1 MKNGWIKNDLLYL
14 LAFVFLI
21 SGAVRAKEIT
31 GEIRGQILESGTGK
45 PIFGAN
51 VLLSGTMLG
60 AASDEAGNYVV
71 SGIFPGMYTIS
82 VSAIGYKKTTRT
94 IQIHSDETIR
104 YNFSLDETPV
114 LMDGVAVTASRYQ
127 QSLDELPISL
137 NLVPSEEL
145 VERNITSVDQALQYV
160 PGVNTTGG
168 GQVNIRGSSGFNWG
182 VGSRVLVLLNGNPFM
197 AGDLWNVNWYAI
209 PTSNIKQIE
218 VMKGS
223 GSALYG
229 SSAMGGV
236 INIITEDP
244 EKGSHFQVRSF
255 SGFYN
260 KLSHEVWQWT
270 DDQNHFEGTTVDLS
284 TYVGP
289 VSVLLSSNYQ
299 NTTGYK
305 ENDDHQIFNFMATL
319 GCNLSSRLRIDV
331 MTGYGNNK
339 GGFFIYWKDLRH
351 SFSNG
356 SDPFGYQTRSQYKN
370 TYIFPSLSYVLNERM
385 MILIKGRINRAYSE
399 DHLRN
404 SVENNELPEAF
415 RSSTAITQGGEV
427 QLNWQVHRQG
437 ILVMGCDLQKDEVNA
452 IQFDSCEVDK
462 AAYYVQFEQRFWDRL
477 KLTAGARYDWEDAAR
492 IGKSGDLSKKLGM
505 NYTLTPATHL
515 RFSYGEGF
523 RMPTVGE
530 RFVSTFTGGLRI
542 APNHE
547 LKPER
552 SISIE
557 MGVHQNLSNS
567 MGIDVALYYN
577 RYTNLIEPQL
587 DVNDTRGIVV
597 RFQNV
602 AEARVQ
608 GVDLSFRTD
617 WFSKLVSSR
626 IGYTFA
632 DSKDLSPGDDYGEP
646 LKYRSKH
653 TLYITNEIVYS
664 YFSLG
669 FDFRYLSRIER
680 VDEYHRIYIK
690 DIDRVVPT
698 YVVALRFGYSQKR
711 LSLNLIIDNLFQYN
725 YLISPANMGPP
736 RTAILQLGLNY

>member
-1 MKNGWIKNDLLYL
+1 MKNRLIKDSLLYIL
-14 LAFVFLI
+14 MFVLFND
-21 SGAVRAKEIT
+21 GAIRAEEFKGKIV
-31 GEIRGQILESGTGK
+31 GQVLESGTDR

-51 VLLSGTMLG
+51 VLLSGTMFG
-60 AASDEAGNYVV
+60 AASDESGEYII
-71 SGIFPGMYTIS
+71 SGILPGKYTIS
-82 VSAIGYKKTTRT
+82 VSAMGYKKTTKT
-94 IQIHSDETIR
+94 IQINSDESIR

-114 LMDGVAVTASRYQ
+114 LMDGVAITASRYQ
-127 QSLDELPISL
+127 QSVEELPISL
-137 NLVPSEEL
+137 SLVPSKEL
-145 VERNITSVDQALQYV
+145 SERNITSVDQALQYV

-244 EKGSHFQVRSF
+244 EKGNHIQVRSF
-255 SGFYN
+255 TGFYD

-270 DDQNHFEGTTVDLS
+270 DEQNHFEGTTIDLS

-319 GCNLSSRLRIDV
+319 GCNLNPRLRFDI

-351 SFSNG
+351 SFFNG
-356 SDPFGYQTRSQYKN
+356 SDPHGYQTRSQYKN
-370 TYIFPSLSYVLNERM
+370 TYVFPSLSYIINERIM
-385 MILIKGRINRAYSE
+385 FLLKGRMNRTYSE

-404 SVENNELPEAF
+404 SVNNVELPEAF
-415 RSSTAITQGGEV
+415 RSSTANTHGIET

-452 IQFDSCEVDK
+452 IQFDSCEVVK
-462 AAYYVQFEQRFWDRL
+462 AAYYVQFEQRFRDRL
-477 KLTAGARYDWEDAAR
+477 KLTAGARYDWEDAER
-492 IGKSGDLSKKLGM
+492 IGKSGDLSKKLGL
-505 NYTLTPATHL
+505 NYTLTPLTNL

-523 RMPTVGE
+523 RMPTIGE

-542 APNHE
+542 APNYE

-552 SISIE
+552 SVSVE

-567 MGIDVALYYN
+567 MSMDLALFYN
-577 RYTNLIEPQL
+577 RYNNLIEPQL
-587 DVNDTRGIVV
+587 DASDSREIVV

-602 AEARVQ
+602 ERACVQ
-608 GVDLSFRTD
+608 GIDLSFRTD
-617 WFSKLVSSR
+617 WFSKLASSR

-632 DSKDLSPGDDYGEP
+632 DSKDLSDGDSYGEP

-664 YFSLG
+664 HFSMG
-669 FDFRYLSRIER
+669 IDFRYLSQIER
-680 VDEYHRIYIK
+680 VDDYHKVYIK
-690 DIDRVVPT
+690 DIDQVVPT
-698 YVVALRFGYSQKR
+698 YVVALRFGYSKKR
-711 LSLNLIIDNLFQYN
+711 ISLNIIIDNLLQYN
-725 YLISPANMGPP
+725 YLVSPANMGAP
-736 RTAILQLGLNY
+736 RTGILQLSLNY